1 MPHLLKSLHLRFK
14 VTFLYL
20 AFCVAAGADVIQL
33 KNGNRIVADSVRES
47 NGKIEYT
54 IGDNT
59 YVISKSSVQ
68 KIDAGGPVTVPT
80 VKGQSPAEGQ
90 AAADV
95 PKVQQQI
102 EAKGDVSAR
111 VIHDAQI
118 DVAAIKAIEA
128 EGVPERSAIA
138 NFYAAYFEEKRSN
151 FSEAARYLQ
160 AALLFSPKHIILLE
174 HYIAVMLELGRNHE
188 ALVYADR
195 LANASPQTAESL
207 GLLGYA
213 YYKNDRTYDAVN
225 AWKKSLA
232 LHPDEKITALLQR
245 VTRETKAEAEF
256 RQQESAHFVL
266 RYEGSRVADDLR
278 SQILAVLEEHYKTLL
293 NDLGSAPKN
302 TISISLYT
310 EEAFFDITQAPAW
323 TSALNDG
330 KLRIPISGI
339 ASVTPE
345 LVRVL
350 RHELSHSFIQ
360 QITHGHVPQWL
371 NEGIAQLEE
380 PKSTAPV
387 GVRLASLYVA
397 GQQIPLNR
405 LEGSFLSYSQGEA
418 SVAYAESLAAAEYIR
433 TSYGMSD
440 LARILT
446 RLGQG
451 ESIETAL
458 HNTIHGGYA
467 QLESEIAAFLKK
479 NYGG

>member
-1 MPHLLKSLHLRFK
+1 MAVR
-14 VTFLYL
+14 
-20 AFCVAAGADVIQL
+20 ADVIQL

-68 KIDAGGPVTVPT
+68 KIDVGGPATVPT
-80 VKGQSPAEGQ
+80 AKSQSPAGSQ
-90 AAADV
+90 TAPGDV
-95 PKVQQQI
+95 PKIQQQI
-102 EAKGDVSAR
+102 ETKGDLSAR

-118 DVAAIKAIEA
+118 DVAALRAIEA
-128 EGVPERSAIA
+128 EGIPERSAAA
-138 NFYAAYFEEKRSN
+138 NFYAAYFEEKRNN

-160 AALLFSPKHIILLE
+160 AALIFSPNHIVLLE
-174 HYIAVMLELGRNHE
+174 HYVAVMLELGRNNE
-188 ALVYADR
+188 TLVYAER
-195 LANASPQTAESL
+195 LAHASPQTAESL

-213 YYKNDRTYDAVN
+213 YYKNDRTRDAVN

-232 LHPDEKITALLQR
+232 LRPDEQITALLQR
-245 VTRETKAEAEF
+245 VERETKAEAEF
-256 RQQESAHFVL
+256 RQQESTHFVL
-266 RYEGSRVADDLR
+266 RYEGSRVPDELR
-278 SQILAVLEEHYKTLL
+278 NQILAVLEEHYKTLQ

-302 TISISLYT
+302 TISVSLYT

-350 RHELSHSFIQ
+350 HHELTHSFIQ
-360 QITHGHVPQWL
+360 QITHSHVPQWL

-380 PKSTAPV
+380 PKSTAAV
-387 GVRLASLYVA
+387 GVRLASLYIA

-405 LEGSFLSYSQGEA
+405 LEGSFLAYSQGEA
-418 SVAYAESLAAAEYIR
+418 SVAYAESLAAVEYIR
-433 TSYGMSD
+433 AIYGMSD
-440 LARILT
+440 VARILA

-451 ESIETAL
+451 ETIETAL
-458 HNTIHGGYA
+458 RNTIHGGYA
-467 QLESEIAAFLKK
+467 QLESEITDYLKK
-479 NYGG
+479 NYGA